1 MRTITVPVGER
12 AYPIRIGNGLLAQ
25 VGVWAREVLGVARVA
40 LVQDA
45 AVAELYGATVR
56 ESLEAAGIQVH
67 PVSVP
72 PGEGSKSLEE
82 LSNLYTAFSEARLD
96 RKSAVAVLG
105 GGVAGDLAGFAAASY
120 LRGIPFVQV
129 PTTLLAQVDSSV
141 GGKTGI
147 DLPAGKNLVGAF
159 HQPSLVVVDLDTLAT
174 LSEREF
180 VAGLAEVIKYG
191 VIADAELFRYLEEH
205 RPAILGRD
213 PEALTHI
220 IARSCE
226 IKAEVVGADER
237 ESGLR
242 AILNY
247 GHTVGHSIEAVAGF
261 GVYAHGEAV
270 AMGMVAAGE
279 LSARHAGLE
288 RASEERI
295 RRLVTDYGLPVRLNA
310 PLPEAEL
317 LQAMLLDKKTVGGEL
332 RFVLA
337 REIGSVHSQAVPR
350 EAVQAVL
357 GEIAPE

>member
-1 MRTITVPVGER
+1 MRSITVPVGER
-12 AYPIRIGNGLLAQ
+12 AYPIRIGSGLLAQ
-25 VGVWAREVLGVARVA
+25 VGTWTRDVLGTSRVA

-45 AVAELYGATVR
+45 TVAELYGVAVR
-56 ESLEAAGIQVH
+56 ESLEAAGHQVH
-67 PVSVP
+67 PVIVP
-72 PGEGSKSLEE
+72 PGEASKSLDE
-82 LSNLYTAFSEARLD
+82 LSRLYAAFAEARLD
-96 RKSAVAVLG
+96 RKSAVLVLG
-105 GGVAGDLAGFAAASY
+105 GGVAGDLGGFAAATY
-120 LRGIPFVQV
+120 LRGLPFVQV

-147 DLPAGKNLVGAF
+147 DLPTGKNLVGAF

-174 LSEREF
+174 LPEREF

-191 VIADAELFRYLEEH
+191 VIADAELFQYLEEQ
-205 RPAILGRD
+205 RTAILARS

-226 IKAEVVGADER
+226 IKAQVVGADER

-261 GVYAHGEAV
+261 GVYAHGEAI
-270 AMGMVAAGE
+270 AIGMVAAGE
-279 LSARHAGLE
+279 LSARRTGLDQE
-288 RASEERI
+288 TAARI
-295 RRLVTDYGLPVRLNA
+295 RRLLVEYGLPVRLNA
-310 PLPEAEL
+310 PLPQAEL
-317 LQAMLLDKKTVGGEL
+317 LQAMQLDKKTVGGEL

-337 REIGSVHSQAVPR
+337 REIGSVVTQPVPE
-350 EAVQAVL
+350 EAVRTVL